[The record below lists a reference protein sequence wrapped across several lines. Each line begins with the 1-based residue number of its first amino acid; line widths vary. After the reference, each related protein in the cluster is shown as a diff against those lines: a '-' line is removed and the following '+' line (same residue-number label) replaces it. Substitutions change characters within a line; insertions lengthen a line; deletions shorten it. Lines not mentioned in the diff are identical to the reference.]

1 MALLLFIENKVLDF
15 RHFIK
20 LPLFFLFYS
29 KEISKDQHIHRFYLA
44 FAFFS
49 CIFTFTLT
57 YNWHRI

>member
-44 FAFFS
+44 FAFFLAS
-49 CIFTFTLT
+49 L
-57 YNWHRI
+57 HSL